1 MKAAAEQSHPDIIYP
16 ATVPFVLL
24 HVSCLT
30 ALWTGVTVRALMLF
44 VVLYAVRLFAVTAGY
59 HRYFAHRTYQTSR
72 IGQFLLALI
81 AQSTTQR
88 GVLWW
93 SAIHR
98 HHHLH
103 SDTELDV
110 HSRSQHGF
118 WYSHM
123 GWVFARQN
131 DRPDYSNVHD
141 LQQYPELIWL
151 DRYPY
156 FLPMLVV
163 ILPSWLIAGWSG
175 VIVGFCWSTTV
186 LYHVTFAINSMGH
199 AHGTQPYVTGDESR
213 NSFWLA
219 LATMGEGW
227 HNNHHAYQSSTRVG
241 FRRGE
246 VDIGYAILKLLSRV
260 GLVWDLREPPA
271 AVVRN
276 EVAPGRRVIERLAR
290 AVADLLAG
298 GTPMAGAPVMSAKA
312 TVAGDAARALHYLR
326 SLYPNAPERNL
337 QPIVE
342 RAVELLASDRLLEQ
356 QVRQPAPA
364 VSARADA

>member
-1 MKAAAEQSHPDIIYP
+1 VRATAEQGHPDVIYP
-16 ATVPFVLL
+16 ATIPFVLL
-24 HVSCLT
+24 HLSCIA
-30 ALWTGVTVRALMLF
+30 ALWTGVTLRALVLF
-44 VVLYAVRLFAVTAGY
+44 VVLYSVRLFAVTAGY
-59 HRYFAHRTYQTSR
+59 HRYFAHRSYQTSR

-110 HSRSQHGF
+110 HSRRQHGF

-123 GWVFARQN
+123 GWVFTRQN
-131 DRPDYSNVHD
+131 DRPDYSNVQD
-141 LQQYPELIWL
+141 LQQYPELLWL

-156 FLPMLVV
+156 FLPMMAV
-163 ILPSWLIAGWSG
+163 IVPCWLIAGWSG
-175 VIVGFCWSTTV
+175 VIVGFCWSTTL
-186 LYHVTFAINSMGH
+186 LYHVTFAINSVGH
-199 AHGTQPYVTGDESR
+199 GHGTQPYVTGDESR

-246 VDIGYAILKLLSRV
+246 IDIGYAILKLLSRV
-260 GLVWDLREPPA
+260 GLVWNLREPPA

-276 EVAPGRRVIERLAR
+276 EVSPGRRVIERLAQE
-290 AVADLLAG
+290 VADVLSSGMPLP
-298 GTPMAGAPVMSAKA
+298 GTPAVSAA
-312 TVAGDAARALHYLR
+312 TGEAGDATRALHYLR
-326 SLYPNAPERNL
+326 ALYPDAPERHL
-337 QPIVE
+337 QPIAE
-342 RAVELLASDRLLEQ
+342 RAVELLATDRQLEQ

-364 VSARADA
+364 VQAPADA